1 MCQNENSFSQ
11 NGSYIIKLEL
21 VLFIAEFQWNLKQS
35 DVTVEAGSFLLH
47 CFRFCQID
55 QENEMYAG
63 VDF

>member
-35 DVTVEAGSFLLH
+35 DVTVEAGSSPPLFPS
-47 CFRFCQID
+47 D
-55 QENEMYAG
+55 S
-63 VDF
+63 VK